1 MILGNEQI
9 RQLVNNDQLISDFD
23 EQCLRHCSYRL
34 RIGKLIRPGG
44 TILFDSNIAE
54 QVKLNLFQKGMR
66 YLRDKI
72 FPEDALQRRLGFDMV
87 NYQYELKPNE
97 LVIFQTREQI
107 KMPMSLSASYSALDS
122 IAKEGLLLIN
132 ASMVEPGYEGPLSG
146 VLLNFS
152 SYTFQIKP
160 GLEIAKINF
169 YEVKGDV
176 TQKLTESVGTEYSKV
191 LQEKAKRYTQTFLD
205 VERLK
210 NDVIKQSVRKVKGGF
225 LFGGVVLAILLAFS
239 TIEPVLY
246 NWIWHDTW
254 VPLSLSQQEFER
266 SLKLEKQNS
275 TIDSLSKRIDSLQS
289 EIHRQY
295 EKSANIKP

>member
-1 MILGNEQI
+1 
-9 RQLVNNDQLISDFD
+9 
-23 EQCLRHCSYRL
+23 
-34 RIGKLIRPGG
+34 
-44 TILFDSNIAE
+44 
-54 QVKLNLFQKGMR
+54 MR
-66 YLRDKI
+66 YLRDKT
-72 FPEDALQRRLGFDMV
+72 FPEDALQRRLGFDFV

-107 KMPMSLSASYSALDS
+107 KMPMNLSASYSALDS

-132 ASMVEPGYEGPLSG
+132 ASMVEPGYEGFLSG

-289 EIHRQY
+289 EIRRQY
-295 EKSANIKP
+295 EKPANTKP